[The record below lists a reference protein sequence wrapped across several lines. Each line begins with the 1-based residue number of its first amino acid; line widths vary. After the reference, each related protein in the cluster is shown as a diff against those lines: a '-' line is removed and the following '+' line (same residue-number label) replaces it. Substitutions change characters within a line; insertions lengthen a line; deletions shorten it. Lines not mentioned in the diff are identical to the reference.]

1 MECRDFKKQMHVSI
15 AILAQEWNGLHS
27 KKEYVGMNVEMGFM
41 WVYTHGGMCEH
52 VCVCEHMYS

>member
-52 VCVCEHMYS
+52 VCV